1 MIIDRFGAMG
11 TQIEVHGADAAGLD
25 EARAW
30 FRRVE
35 ECCSRFRPGSELSMA
50 NARTGGAI
58 VLSPLLVEILAAA
71 GQLRDRTGGLVDAG
85 VGGRVAAWGY
95 DRTFADVT
103 DVAGPPLDRVP
114 APSWSVDGDVLHLGA
129 GTLLDVGG
137 IAKGW
142 TADRVVEMGLA
153 TTVSAG
159 GDIRSADPAM
169 QVDVKDAFGER
180 LVGVALGAGGLA
192 TSSTAR
198 RRWRVGGREVSHLID
213 PRTGSPVESPVVSAT
228 VVAATALEAEAGA
241 KAVVLLG
248 ADGLVWAESQAWLRG
263 ALVEWNDG
271 FTYATKGL
279 VAA

>member
-1 MIIDRFGAMG
+1 
-11 TQIEVHGADAAGLD
+11 
-25 EARAW
+25 
-30 FRRVE
+30 
-35 ECCSRFRPGSELSMA
+35 
-50 NARTGGAI
+50 
-58 VLSPLLVEILAAA
+58 VLGAAA
-71 GQLRDRTGGLVDAG
+71 EMRVRTDGLVDVG
-85 VGGRVAAWGY
+85 VGGGVVAWGY
-95 DRTFADVT
+95 DRTFADVV
-103 DVAGPPLDRVP
+103 DVAAPPLDMVP
-114 APSWSVDGDVLHLGA
+114 APSWSVDGNLLHLGA

-153 TTVSAG
+153 TMVSAG

-169 QVDVKDAFGER
+169 QVDVKDASGER
-180 LVGVALGAGGLA
+180 LVGVALGAGGLE
-192 TSSTAR
+192 TSSTAHR
-198 RRWRVGGREVSHLID
+198 WWRVGRREVSHLID

-228 VVAATALEAEAGA
+228 VVATTALEAEAGA